1 MKVEKILAPTDLSDL
16 SQAGI
21 RYAMELARS
30 EGAEV
35 LVYHVVEASGEWL
48 VRHGELQTID
58 SLVQRHKTMLAQF
71 VKMTRGDSLSG
82 VSVRQEVDF
91 GVSYEK
97 ILEKAEEEEVD
108 IIVMSTHGW
117 TGLLHV
123 LIGSVTEKVVNRA
136 SCPVL
141 SIRPVALSGISHVRA
156 AQAGRANP
164 IGEKPFSNYRNKTG
178 TR

>member
-21 RYAMELARS
+21 RYAMELAQS

-35 LVYHVVEASGEWL
+35 LVYHVVEASGEWF
-48 VRHGELQTID
+48 VRRGEFQTID
-58 SLVQRHKTMLAQF
+58 SLVQRHKILLAQF
-71 VKMTRGDSLSG
+71 VKVTCGDS
-82 VSVRQEVDF
+82 VSRVSIRQEVDF

-97 ILEKAEEEEVD
+97 IVGKAEEEKAD

-141 SIRPVALSGISHVRA
+141 SIQPAAVSGTSHVRA

-164 IGEKPFSNYRNKTG
+164 IG
-178 TR
+178 

>member
-1 MKVEKILAPTDLSDL
+1 MKIKKILAPADLSDL

-21 RYAMELARS
+21 RYAMELARPDN
-30 EGAEV
+30 AEV

-48 VRHGELQTID
+48 LWHGELQTVD
-58 SLVQRHKTMLAQF
+58 SLVQRHKLLLAQF
-71 VKMTRGDSLSG
+71 VKVACGDSVSR

-97 ILEKAEEEEVD
+97 IVEKAEEEKAD
-108 IIVMSTHGW
+108 IIVMSTHGR

-123 LIGSVTEKVVNRA
+123 LIGSVTEKVVNGA

-141 SIRPVALSGISHVRA
+141 SIQPVAVSGASRVRA
-156 AQAGRANP
+156 AQAERANP
-164 IGEKPFSNYRNKTG
+164 IR
-178 TR
+178 